1 MLILSYFTPIGPVR
15 SNRTLQ
21 TALACAF
28 SHLIVSAHDPNVAVA
43 QKTLLS
49 MDSLPNGALT
59 LICHC
64 LEAQFDF
71 CILDRPL
78 IISRLHLL
86 GTILPEEE
94 LYSWDF
100 FIQRF
105 ETLALE
111 AQLKAQQAAGTDI
124 GGGGQFVQD
133 RKSVV

>member
-1 MLILSYFTPIGPVR
+1 MLAHFVPPSPVR

-21 TALACAF
+21 TSLSCAF
-28 SHLIVSAHDPNVAVA
+28 SHLIVSVHDPNPAVA
-43 QKTLLS
+43 QKALLTLE
-49 MDSLPNGALT
+49 SLPKQSLV
-59 LICHC
+59 LICQC
-64 LEAQFDF
+64 LESQFDT

-86 GTILPEEE
+86 GTLLPDEC

-111 AQLKAQQAAGTDI
+111 AQLKAQQSAGTDA
-124 GGGGQFVQD
+124 GAGQFVQGLQGFC
-133 RKSVV
+133 SL